1 MTSKYWHDRKVQYDQ
16 SLARD
21 EKRLYSKLAAYYER
35 EAAQLDKEIAAYYAR
50 YGVNGVLSY
59 RNLLETLPDADKEL
73 LIEQI
78 DAFVKRY
85 PEYADLV
92 PVRES
97 IYKLNRLEGLRQSI
111 AMQQLH
117 MGAYEQAQALAF
129 FQKQALRY
137 ANGAASYLGLGSSF
151 CRIDSDL
158 IQAAV
163 GNRWCSG
170 KDFSERIWDNRAKLA
185 DTLHTQVI
193 NGVIRGEDYHR
204 LARQLREKFTQV
216 SQKNAERLIFTED
229 TYLSNEAAMQVF
241 EREAAVTEYEYVCTN
256 DSSSCDICRG
266 LGGQRFR
273 ISQRMPGTNSPPMH
287 PWCRCFFD
295 PVVPELG
302 AFRSGKNADTAL
314 TSGADG
320 GIIEVEYKRF
330 HTGEEVNDFFYYDSR
345 EKRSLLQ
352 KRKSTYGRWKS
363 SVTSDQESAISDY
376 CADGYDAVNSF
387 LRKNNGYESISE
399 EYVKSIISDLDSAIG
414 NFDVRENFVT
424 YRGSSIESLLQEF
437 PEAEDFK
444 DLVGRTY
451 HDNAYMS
458 TSPIKKVAEKFATQ
472 NGQEG
477 IVLEISVPKGKGL
490 GGYIN
495 EFSGFKD
502 DEYEFL
508 LKRGTF
514 LEIYEV
520 DESGNIPI
528 LKCRWKD

>member
-1 MTSKYWHDRKVQYDQ
+1 MTSKYWHDRKAQYDQ

-78 DAFVKRY
+78 NAFVKWY

-170 KDFSERIWDNRAKLA
+170 KDFSERIWDNRTKLA

-204 LARQLREKFTQV
+204 LARQLREKFTQG

-266 LGGQRFR
+266 LGGQKFR
-273 ISQRMPGTNSPPMH
+273 ISQRMPGTNFPPMH

-320 GIIEVEYKRF
+320 GIIKKRLRI
-330 HTGEEVNDFFYYDSR
+330 DPQFFSNKNIPKMSTLQL
-345 EKRSLLQ
+345 EKSI
-352 KRKSTYGRWKS
+352 KSWQAEIKEHKGK
-363 SVTSDQESAISDY
+363 ISDPK
-376 CADGYDAVNSF
+376 SF
-387 LRKNNGYESISE
+387 YPNWDTFE
-399 EYVKSIISDLDSAIG
+399 ERY
-414 NFDVRENFVT
+414 
-424 YRGSSIESLLQEF
+424 
-437 PEAEDFK
+437 
-444 DLVGRTY
+444 
-451 HDNAYMS
+451 
-458 TSPIKKVAEKFATQ
+458 Q
-472 NGQEG
+472 NGLKKHWEH
-477 IVLEISVPKGKGL
+477 EIKTFSDNIEQAKDEIKRRGDS
-490 GGYIN
+490 N
-495 EFSGFKD
+495 E
-502 DEYEFL
+502 
-508 LKRGTF
+508 
-514 LEIYEV
+514 
-520 DESGNIPI
+520 
-528 LKCRWKD
+528 

>member
-16 SLARD
+16 SLAKD

-204 LARQLREKFTQV
+204 LARQLREKFTRV

-266 LGGQRFR
+266 LDGQRFR
-273 ISQRMPGTNSPPMH
+273 ISQRMPGTNFPPMH

-295 PVVPELG
+295 PVVPERI

-314 TSGADG
+314 TSGLDG
-320 GIIEVEYKRF
+320 GIIGTTKNANGTEVEIVERTSLMRKPNSITQKVSSKGGIERNYYNENGMQTKQIANNDHGKPKQHPF
-330 HTGEEVNDFFYYDSR
+330 GKSGEHAHDYIYDSEGNLIGRPIRDLTDLER
-345 EKRSLLQ
+345 E
-352 KRKSTYGRWKS
+352 
-363 SVTSDQESAISDY
+363 E
-376 CADGYDAVNSF
+376 
-387 LRKNNGYESISE
+387 NG
-399 EYVKSIISDLDSAIG
+399 D
-414 NFDVRENFVT
+414 
-424 YRGSSIESLLQEF
+424 
-437 PEAEDFK
+437 
-444 DLVGRTY
+444 
-451 HDNAYMS
+451 
-458 TSPIKKVAEKFATQ
+458 
-472 NGQEG
+472 
-477 IVLEISVPKGKGL
+477 
-490 GGYIN
+490 
-495 EFSGFKD
+495 
-502 DEYEFL
+502 
-508 LKRGTF
+508 
-514 LEIYEV
+514 
-520 DESGNIPI
+520 I
-528 LKCRWKD
+528 L

>member
-59 RNLLETLPDADKEL
+59 RNMLETLPDADKEL

-158 IQAAV
+158 IQVAV

-170 KDFSERIWDNRAKLA
+170 KDFSERIWDNRTKLA

-266 LGGQRFR
+266 LDGQRFR
-273 ISQRMPGTNSPPMH
+273 ISQRMPGTNFPPMH

-302 AFRSGKNADTAL
+302 TFRSGKNADTAL
-314 TSGADG
+314 TFGADG
-320 GIIEVEYKRF
+320 GIIK
-330 HTGEEVNDFFYYDSR
+330 
-345 EKRSLLQ
+345 
-352 KRKSTYGRWKS
+352 
-363 SVTSDQESAISDY
+363 A
-376 CADGYDAVNSF
+376 
-387 LRKNNGYESISE
+387 
-399 EYVKSIISDLDSAIG
+399 
-414 NFDVRENFVT
+414 
-424 YRGSSIESLLQEF
+424 GSKPFI
-437 PEAEDFK
+437 
-444 DLVGRTY
+444 
-451 HDNAYMS
+451 HDDKI
-458 TSPIKKVAEKFATQ
+458 TK
-472 NGQEG
+472 
-477 IVLEISVPKGKGL
+477 
-490 GGYIN
+490 
-495 EFSGFKD
+495 
-502 DEYEFL
+502 FL
-508 LKRGTF
+508 LKPGAKHYLDFEKVGYTSEYADLLKQDILNGFSENEMVEYQKNEKTGVVTF
-514 LEIYEV
+514 NVYMMLGKTKKKRFCTGWQI
-520 DESGNIPI
+520 DAGSDFPRLITGF
-528 LKCRWKD
+528 RKDR

>member
-129 FQKQALRY
+129 FQNQALRY

-170 KDFSERIWDNRAKLA
+170 KDFSERIWDNRTKLA

-216 SQKNAERLIFTED
+216 SQKNAERLIFTEERQCR
-229 TYLSNEAAMQVF
+229 YLNGKRRSQNTNMSAPMTA
-241 EREAAVTEYEYVCTN
+241 AAVTSAGGWTARG
-256 DSSSCDICRG
+256 SGFLSGCRAPT
-266 LGGQRFR
+266 
-273 ISQRMPGTNSPPMH
+273 SH
-287 PWCRCFFD
+287 PCIRGA
-295 PVVPELG
+295 G
-302 AFRSGKNADTAL
+302 AFLIRSF
-314 TSGADG
+314 
-320 GIIEVEYKRF
+320 R
-330 HTGEEVNDFFYYDSR
+330 R
-345 EKRSLLQ
+345 EKR
-352 KRKSTYGRWKS
+352 
-363 SVTSDQESAISDY
+363 
-376 CADGYDAVNSF
+376 
-387 LRKNNGYESISE
+387 
-399 EYVKSIISDLDSAIG
+399 
-414 NFDVRENFVT
+414 
-424 YRGSSIESLLQEF
+424 
-437 PEAEDFK
+437 
-444 DLVGRTY
+444 
-451 HDNAYMS
+451 
-458 TSPIKKVAEKFATQ
+458 
-472 NGQEG
+472 
-477 IVLEISVPKGKGL
+477 
-490 GGYIN
+490 
-495 EFSGFKD
+495 
-502 DEYEFL
+502 
-508 LKRGTF
+508 
-514 LEIYEV
+514 
-520 DESGNIPI
+520 
-528 LKCRWKD
+528 